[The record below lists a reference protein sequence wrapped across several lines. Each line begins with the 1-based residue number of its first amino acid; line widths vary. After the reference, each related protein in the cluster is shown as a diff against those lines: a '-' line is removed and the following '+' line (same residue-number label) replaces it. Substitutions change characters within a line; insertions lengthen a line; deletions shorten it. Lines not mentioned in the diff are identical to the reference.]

1 MTEREQRRRDAM
13 PIDTNVMHRL
23 ESRRIPFPIE
33 CCLETELLLKGASA
47 GTLLWAVK
55 YLLGPGASLMRD
67 VHVLIIGKD
76 FPWNDDKKAEIKDAL
91 VQLVQVCP
99 RLSFVDAQ
107 ESPKIDAAAMVLSAV
122 GLGQGETKLCFFV
135 WNFRGRKS
143 LEASLIERLEANR
156 SVLDQEACAMYVV
169 SDRSQKSLR
178 AAYEIAPHR
187 DPSSKFHDEDFRL
200 FVGPVWYAK
209 DLVHMAGYFYR
220 QGS

>member
-1 MTEREQRRRDAM
+1 MTEGEDQ
-13 PIDTNVMHRL
+13 IDQNVVHML
-23 ESRRIPFPIE
+23 ESRRIPFPME
-33 CCLETELLLKGASA
+33 CCLETELMLKGANA
-47 GTLLWAVK
+47 ATLLWAVQ
-55 YLLGPGASLMRD
+55 YLQQQGRSLMRD
-67 VHVLIIGKD
+67 VHLLIIGKD
-76 FPWNDDKKAEIKDAL
+76 FPWDDGMKAAIKAAL
-91 VQLVQVCP
+91 VKLVQVCP

-135 WNFRGRKS
+135 CNFGARKS

-156 SVLDQEACAMYVV
+156 AVLDQEACAMYVA

-209 DLVHMAGYFYR
+209 DLVHMAGYIYR